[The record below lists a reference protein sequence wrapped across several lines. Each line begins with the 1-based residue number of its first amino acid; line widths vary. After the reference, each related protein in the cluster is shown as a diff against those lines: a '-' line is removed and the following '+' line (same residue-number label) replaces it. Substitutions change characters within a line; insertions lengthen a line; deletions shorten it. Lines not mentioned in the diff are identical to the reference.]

1 MQVSDILEDKGS
13 NVVAVDPG
21 ASISEVAKILSS
33 AGIGAVVVKQGG
45 EGLAGIL
52 SERDIVRSIAE
63 HGEGTLKMTAADL
76 MSRSVVTCGPDNNT
90 ADIMEQMMG
99 SQIRHLPV
107 VKNDALV
114 GIISVSDVV
123 KTVHGEMK
131 WMTEVL
137 QDQIATAAAWATDE
151 D

>member
-1 MQVSDILEDKGS
+1 MQVSDILEEKGS

-21 ASISEVAKILSS
+21 ALISEVATILSAS
-33 AGIGAVVVKQGG
+33 GIGAVVVKQGG
-45 EGLAGIL
+45 EALAGIL

-63 HGEGTLKMTAADL
+63 HGEETLKMTAGDL

-107 VKNDALV
+107 TTDDALV

-123 KTVHGEMK
+123 KAVHGELK

-137 QDQIATAAAWATDE
+137 QDQVATAAGWSTDE